1 MRNRRSLFVLS
12 GWVAL
17 VLLACSPDS
26 APSEASAKSGSE
38 SDAAPASSGAAGAA
52 EEGVVYTMFD
62 ESISDTAIKTQVEQH
77 IIAQGIPSPE
87 GLAEEIRR
95 RYAEAKAR
103 RGFRYHNPASNIY
116 IYVYG
121 SEDQARA
128 RQGLWIGMIA
138 HGPADKGEPR
148 VQISEM
154 RLTALS
160 TEPEERF
167 GLSEDVRQVV
177 FREIAAAEERATQE
191 AMKRVPDSR
200 IMEQIELERELGT
213 AHKRALARKYKI
225 SEEQLQEIGLEGVK
239 KGWPWS

>member
-1 MRNRRSLFVLS
+1 MRKRRRLWVLS
-12 GWVAL
+12 GCVVL
-17 VLLACSPDS
+17 VSLACSPGKPRPEESIRSRSGGETAPES
-26 APSEASAKSGSE
+26 AEAV
-38 SDAAPASSGAAGAA
+38 GAAGKR
-52 EEGVVYTMFD
+52 VVYTMFD
-62 ESISDTAIKTQVEQH
+62 ESISDTPIKTQIEQH

-87 GLAEEIRR
+87 GVAGEIRR

-121 SEDQARA
+121 SEEQAGA
-128 RQGLWIGMIA
+128 GQGLWIGMIA
-138 HGPADKGEPR
+138 HGPADNGDPQ

-154 RLTALS
+154 RLAALS
-160 TEPEERF
+160 AKSEERF
-167 GLSEDVRQVV
+167 GLSEEVRKGV

-200 IMEQIELERELGT
+200 IMEQIELENELGGEY
-213 AHKRALARKYKI
+213 KRALARKYKV
-225 SEEQLQEIGLEGVK
+225 SEEQLQEIRLEGVQ

>member
-1 MRNRRSLFVLS
+1 MRRRRNLLVLS
-12 GWVAL
+12 GCLSL
-17 VLLACSPDS
+17 VLLACSRERV
-26 APSEASAKSGSE
+26 PSEARAKSPNE
-38 SDAAPASSGAAGAA
+38 SDAAPASSGATGAA

-62 ESISDTAIKTQVEQH
+62 ESVSDTALKTQIELH
-77 IIAQGIPSPE
+77 IVAQGIPSPE
-87 GLAEEIRR
+87 GLAEEIRH
-95 RYAEAKAR
+95 RYAEAKDR

-121 SEDQARA
+121 SEEQARA

-138 HGPADKGEPR
+138 HGPADSGEPQ

-160 TEPEERF
+160 SEPEERF
-167 GLSEDVRQVV
+167 GLSEEIRQVV
-177 FREIAAAEERATQE
+177 FREIASAEERATQE
-191 AMKRVPDSR
+191 SVKRVPDSR

-213 AHKRALARKYKI
+213 EYKRALARKYNI